1 MGSAHAA
8 PRPFP
13 STSATGESRRVV
25 TVCYHAPVIVLG
37 IDPGSRRCG
46 FGVVA
51 KDGPRLRVIESGVL
65 IPGALDMPARLGR
78 ILVGL
83 DEVIARTRPAEAA
96 VEAVFSGASAR
107 SALVLGQA
115 RGVALAV
122 AARAGLPVF
131 EYTPAEV
138 KLSFTGNGRADKE
151 QMLRT
156 ARLLLGAEPSLSDEA
171 DALALAV
178 CHLARRLFVVS
189 RAPGRARAGAAAAA
203 LARLRPARRDHRR
216 AP

>member
-1 MGSAHAA
+1 
-8 PRPFP
+8 
-13 STSATGESRRVV
+13 
-25 TVCYHAPVIVLG
+25 VIVLG

-51 KDGPRLRVIESGVL
+51 REGRRLRVLTSGVL
-65 IPGALDMPARLGR
+65 TPGALPMPERLGR
-78 ILVGL
+78 ILAGL
-83 DEVIARTRPAEAA
+83 DALIARARPDEVS

-151 QMLRT
+151 QMMRS
-156 ARLLLGAEPSLSDEA
+156 ARLLLGALPELSDEA

-178 CHLARRLFVVS
+178 CHLARRQLRVP
-189 RAPGRARAGAAAAA
+189 APAGRPAGRTAA
-203 LARLRPARRDHRR
+203 LDRLRPARRDHRR
-216 AP
+216 AS